1 MAEGSAEAT
10 TDKRYLDRYEV
21 VAVALPGAAAI
32 LFLWY
37 LHPEILGTTKFEL
50 KDVSVG
56 TLGIFAIAALIVGQ
70 VVQAVANLLEELL
83 NSLADLWG
91 KSPAASLPPHGER
104 KFVEAVRAMGVAN
117 PDAIDRRRYRK
128 ELNKDIIGIARRR
141 DTAGMLQVF
150 NVSYGLNRGL
160 AIATGAATIVAAQ
173 EARLSTTIVFLL
185 LCAAM
190 TYRTVR
196 FSRRYEGELLR
207 RFLDDYDDKIKAT

>member
-1 MAEGSAEAT
+1 MTAASAEGSQ
-10 TDKRYLDRYEV
+10 DKRYLDRYEV
-21 VAVALPGAAAI
+21 VAVALPGAAVL

-37 LHPEILGTTKFEL
+37 LHPELLGKTKFGL

-56 TLGIFAIAALIVGQ
+56 TLGIFAIAALIAGQ

-83 NSLADLWG
+83 NLLADLWG
-91 KSPAASLPPHGER
+91 KTPDASLPPHGQR
-104 KFVEAVRAMGVAN
+104 KFVEAVRAMGVEN
-117 PDAIDRRRYRK
+117 PEAIDRRRYRK
-128 ELNKDIIGIARRR
+128 ELTKDIIGIARRR

-160 AIATGAATIVAAQ
+160 AIATGAATIVARQ
-173 EARLSTTIVFLL
+173 EARLSTAIVFLL

-207 RFLDDYDDKIKAT
+207 RFLDDYDDKMKAT

>member
-1 MAEGSAEAT
+1 
-10 TDKRYLDRYEV
+10 
-21 VAVALPGAAAI
+21 
-32 LFLWY
+32 
-37 LHPEILGTTKFEL
+37 
-50 KDVSVG
+50 
-56 TLGIFAIAALIVGQ
+56 
-70 VVQAVANLLEELL
+70 
-83 NSLADLWG
+83 
-91 KSPAASLPPHGER
+91 
-104 KFVEAVRAMGVAN
+104 MGVAN

-207 RFLDDYDDKIKAT
+207 RFLDDYDDKMKAT